1 MTNEDTFRIGN
12 VGEIYPGDILNITD
26 IFAADFLKEQ
36 ETK

>member
-12 VGEIYPGDILNITD
+12 IGGIYPDGILNITG
-26 IFAADFLKEQ
+26 IFADFLKEQ